1 MPVAHITDGK
11 DIHGPSKWS
20 TVRDAVQFSAAA
32 KEKNRRNPADTLPV
46 STTSTSASA
55 AFARSLVLFTGF
67 LFKRPSK
74 LFRPNRVD
82 TWLGLR
88 QLALSTEQTISPAFI
103 RSLLSQKAGIIAVTL
118 TILPPMLV
126 NATLGFLLF
135 TSHSLFTLGLSRLS
149 FFQKKVEMEDGTEV
163 DEEEHIN
170 LETLIRGPSIIP
182 NHPTVLSAIAGAG
195 AGLVQ
200 GIAFTPVEKAVRFLH
215 QSATSWAT
223 LLARLVHLPVPQVPN
238 AFEGKQPAT
247 PLQAIKNLFA
257 SETWRQSRN
266 WWTGWR
272 WVVARDAL
280 SYSCFFAAFDVTRRV
295 ALRVKALFG
304 GNIEHE
310 WKNIFIIQFPD
321 DHPQNT
327 SPSISNSPAKYR
339 LDPDQPQAPT
349 IARVAQATTIV
360 TGGIIASYLAQMA
373 GTPFRACQRIMMLD
387 ERERMRAEK
396 AQGRAPA
403 GGPGSV
409 SSSHINRILKRG
421 KYHPILEVLRTKG
434 IRPFIHPEGQLQA
447 APMKEAFQKEGRL
460 VRTIK
465 SAGWKMA
472 AMGPWGFGFLV
483 WAWVGGEV

>member
-1 MPVAHITDGK
+1 MSVAHIADIK
-11 DIHGPSKWS
+11 DAKGRLEWS
-20 TVRDAVQFSAAA
+20 TLKDAVQFSAAA
-32 KEKNRRNPADTLPV
+32 KEKNRNPADTLPV
-46 STTSTSASA
+46 STTSTSVSA

-67 LFKRPSK
+67 LFRRPSK

-103 RSLLSQKAGIIAVTL
+103 RSLLRQKAGIIAVTL

-135 TSHSLFTLGLSRLS
+135 TSHSLLTLGLSRLS
-149 FFQKKVEMEDGTEV
+149 FFQKKVEMEDGTEI
-163 DEEEHIN
+163 DEEEDIN

-182 NHPTVLSAIAGAG
+182 SHPTILSAIAGAG

-200 GIAFTPVEKAVRFLH
+200 GFAFTPVENVVRFLH
-215 QSATSWAT
+215 QSATSWTT
-223 LLARLVHLPVPQVPN
+223 LLARLVHLPVPEVPN
-238 AFEGKQPAT
+238 AFEGKQPTT
-247 PLQAIKNLFA
+247 PMQAIKNLFA
-257 SETWRQSRN
+257 SETWRKNRN
-266 WWTGWR
+266 WWIGWR

-280 SYSCFFAAFDVTRRV
+280 SYSCFFAAFDVTRRA

-304 GNIEHE
+304 GNIEHDWE
-310 WKNIFIIQFPD
+310 NIFIIEFPD
-321 DHPQNT
+321 DHPQNA

-339 LDPDQPQAPT
+339 PDSDQPQAPT

-373 GTPFRACQRIMMLD
+373 GRPFRACQRIMMLD
-387 ERERMRAEK
+387 ERERMRAET
-396 AQGRAPA
+396 AQGRARA
-403 GGPGSV
+403 GGAGGVP
-409 SSSHINRILKRG
+409 SSNIISNLRKG
-421 KYHPILEVLRTKG
+421 KAHPILEVLRTKG
-434 IRPFIHPEGQLQA
+434 IRPFIHPEGQLQS

-460 VRTIK
+460 VRTMK
-465 SAGWKMA
+465 SFGWKIA